1 MPEAPPRGRPV
12 RRALRSALG
21 AAATLLGIVAILFLA
36 TDASAGGAVRAVIIA
51 FAIGCV
57 FVPAAIA
64 VASVWLRA
72 RNRHQEADAGA
83 APLSDRAVRAQQLL
97 GRAAVR
103 LAPDGRADVHARA
116 ALGDELRIAES
127 TVRGLVPDELLGF
140 LWLARPSQPDG
151 FPSSPEFAGLPE
163 HVQDMIVLLDLRREV
178 QLRGAEAALR
188 ATSGVYHHDRSRT
201 LAAARRT
208 GNAALLAQIE
218 TPSPRT
224 DELLAA
230 LDDAAS
236 WERLRIDSE
245 RA

>member
-1 MPEAPPRGRPV
+1 MPEAPPRWRPV
-12 RRALRSALG
+12 RRALRTVLG
-21 AAATLLGIVAILFLA
+21 AAATLLGIAAIVFLA
-36 TDASAGGAVRAVIIA
+36 ADESAGGAVRAVVTA
-51 FAIGCV
+51 FALLCT

-64 VASVWLRA
+64 VASVWLRG
-72 RNRHQEADAGA
+72 RNRRQESDAGT

-103 LAPDGRADVHARA
+103 LAPAGRAEAHARA

-127 TVRGLVPDELLGF
+127 TVRGLVPDEMLGF

-163 HVQDMIVLLDLRREV
+163 HMQDMIVLLDLRREV

-218 TPSPRT
+218 TPRPRT
-224 DELLAA
+224 DDLLAA
-230 LDDAAS
+230 LDDSAT
-236 WERLRIDSE
+236 WERLLRDDS
-245 RA
+245 